1 MAINPDVLKEL
12 STLAQRSRVFLSMP
26 WVPGLTPA
34 ILNQPG
40 RYQSFQTDEG
50 LERRHG
56 IFRVDEAS
64 LSTLDH
70 GGLYGDAV
78 FEGILLQHGRLFVFK
93 EHLKRWWTSAEK
105 MGIRFP
111 YAMPDLAEWI
121 VRAVQEAGFSDDER
135 GYLRPVLTRGF
146 GNLGINPAKC
156 IAPTVYVICS
166 TIQLYPP
173 RTYETGI
180 ELSISR
186 HTRRAGP
193 AVVDPNVK
201 SNNYLN
207 NINGLLETRA
217 QGRLET
223 MMMTSEG
230 YVAEA
235 TADNL
240 FLVRHG
246 QGWESD
252 PSRVVIETP
261 VSDYCLEGITRNL
274 VMQEARAQGYTLVER
289 PDLLPLD
296 FVGPDREAFM
306 TGTGCGIMPVVGV
319 GGVPTGDGRPGPCT
333 LALLGRVRDRMHQPE
348 YGLSIHADRAE
359 IEAYLSAPDAVTW
372 PRARAL

>member
-186 HTRRAGP
+186 SYHYAFTAGLTIVGPQADFPIVVGCSLRRPDGLIIEHPARILLSPGKALIGVSVMDHQAAAWDEVFPPTRGGSGP
-193 AVVDPNVK
+193 EVHGDVMFACYRDGTFAERLCDTGWQPFSVRWILGCSLTSLKYQDSDLADWIGTERLQVDMWQSLDGTPIQ
-201 SNNYLN
+201 
-207 NINGLLETRA
+207 INGQPLT
-217 QGRLET
+217 
-223 MMMTSEG
+223 
-230 YVAEA
+230 
-235 TADNL
+235 
-240 FLVRHG
+240 
-246 QGWESD
+246 W
-252 PSRVVIETP
+252 
-261 VSDYCLEGITRNL
+261 
-274 VMQEARAQGYTLVER
+274 
-289 PDLLPLD
+289 LP
-296 FVGPDREAFM
+296 R
-306 TGTGCGIMPVVGV
+306 
-319 GGVPTGDGRPGPCT
+319 GG
-333 LALLGRVRDRMHQPE
+333 AK
-348 YGLSIHADRAE
+348 S
-359 IEAYLSAPDAVTW
+359 
-372 PRARAL
+372 